1 MSVSRFADCKCT
13 DRLMCQYGDLFV
25 ENFIWTNPDDCKV
38 WTCCLAARCVLMFV
52 VVYAVNT
59 NDGYPNTGTVP
70 CSRAARVPVHNVDA
84 WQIPRDCVQRA
95 CLCLI
100 RYNDTVLMRADSGVY
115 ARRRVKHVQETGA
128 DELATGGICRPGCA
142 CMIALYYYCHKLFI
156 SGHRDHFHF

>member
-1 MSVSRFADCKCT
+1 MSVSRYADCKCT

-70 CSRAARVPVHNVDA
+70 CSRAARVPVHTIDD

-95 CLCLI
+95 RWCLI
-100 RYNDTVLMRADSGVY
+100 RYDDTVLIKGVSGVY

-142 CMIALYYYCHKLFI
+142 CMIVL
-156 SGHRDHFHF
+156 